1 MLRQLLKIQ
10 RSQVDILDQ
19 LTRSGANFQNSN
31 PIDYST
37 PPTFP
42 LDSIV
47 EIRGF
52 EVFLQTETDFDLAVS
67 NLALIGRLT
76 ITEVVRK
83 ILRRILS
90 PSFACQVSYSGKG
103 SNKLAFKD
111 FPQVHRLVF
120 ETVRNHTK
128 FNE

>member
-1 MLRQLLKIQ
+1 MLYSVFKGIMLRQLLKIQ

-67 NLALIGRLT
+67 VFSNIFITLKTT
-76 ITEVVRK
+76 ILC
-83 ILRRILS
+83 I
-90 PSFACQVSYSGKG
+90 
-103 SNKLAFKD
+103 
-111 FPQVHRLVF
+111 
-120 ETVRNHTK
+120 
-128 FNE
+128 